1 MTPIVLAAIAGV
13 ALFVVSAIIHGVVR
27 SAGDNPAR
35 DGIGWAFLAVLVS
48 NVVAAL
54 IYAAFNALGDDVV
67 DVMEG
72 FVGRFPP
79 FMLLYV
85 LLGVAV
91 FSLPFVSLATGLR
104 LVYRLPRAQ
113 CLLFGF
119 GIPLGTGAIGGL
131 LWYVG
136 SMVIALSA
144 TNPKGAVGVV
154 AAIVAVVAASVLM
167 RRRSAARFAVLAE
180 SDGD

>member
-1 MTPIVLAAIAGV
+1 MSPIVVAAIAGA
-13 ALFVVSAIIHGVVR
+13 ALFFVSAIIHSVVR

-35 DGIGWAFLAVLVS
+35 EGIGWAFLTVLVS

-54 IYAAFNALGDDVV
+54 MSAAFAAVGHDVGV
-67 DVMEG
+67 FMDSV
-72 FVGRFPP
+72 VGRFPP
-79 FMLLYV
+79 FMLLYL
-85 LLGVAV
+85 LLGVTV
-91 FSLPFVSLATGLR
+91 FSLPFVSLAIGLR

-119 GIPLGTGAIGGL
+119 GIPLGTGAIAGL

-144 TNPKGAVGVV
+144 TNPKGAAGVV
-154 AAIVAVVAASVLM
+154 AAITAVVAASVLI
-167 RRRSAARFAVLAE
+167 RRRSAARFAALAD